1 MLGWLL
7 VRQRRAALL
16 LQEANERAESANR
29 VKSEFLASMTHEL
42 RTPLNGIIGFAE
54 NPTSRRCPTCVH
66 MNRALANAGRCA
78 VDANPNAESLPWHDP
93 QDDPKVPYSDPG
105 CTKWVEL

>member
-1 MLGWLL
+1 MSDQTPVSIVGARLAERWVCDGCGKAM
-7 VRQRRAALL
+7 RY
-16 LQEANERAESANR
+16 EAIR
-29 VKSEFLASMTHEL
+29 TH
-42 RTPLNGIIGFAE
+42 IKWCAQ

-66 MNRALANAGRCA
+66 MNRTFPNAGRCA

-93 QDDPKVPYSDPG
+93 PYDPKVPYSDPG